1 MDEQLSAILAE
12 VWPRLGEWYP
22 GRAAGPDVRV
32 VVQVDDRRSINRVIR
47 LVVTREGAG
56 VVSLIVKTENPD
68 PEAPIASDERP
79 RLMPITD
86 SAIRQ
91 TLEFEA
97 LRLLERRLEEVGDER
112 LRAIRPLAVLEG
124 SGALVMEAFAGRPLA
139 RLLLGG
145 TLQRRAGPRRPA
157 ALADAAGAWLRVLHD
172 TPAGD
177 AAPVRQGSPDELVA
191 CFTKFGEFLAA
202 AVPSRDFRRTID
214 IARAAAADIS
224 LLPVAM
230 SHGDFAPRNILVDGQ
245 GRIAVIDLLARWQ
258 APRYEDLAAFL
269 LAMRT
274 SRVNATTSGLLFG
287 RAIDRLEPA
296 FLAGYFGSD
305 PVPLREIRLFELL
318 LLLDKWA
325 ARLARRAKGADGGGL
340 RARLIDRYF
349 DARSRHLARLLDPA
363 R

>member
-1 MDEQLSAILAE
+1 VDEQLSAILTE
-12 VWPRLGEWYP
+12 VTPRLGEWYP
-22 GRAAGPDVRV
+22 DRAAGPDVRV
-32 VVQVDDRRSINRVIR
+32 AVQLDDRRSINRVIR
-47 LVVTREGAG
+47 LRVTREGAD
-56 VVSLIVKTENPD
+56 VASLIVKIENPD
-68 PEAPIASDERP
+68 PVAPILPDERP
-79 RLMPITD
+79 RLMPVTD

-97 LRLLERRLEEVGDER
+97 LRLLERRLEEVGDGR
-112 LRAIRPLAVLEG
+112 LRAIRALAVLQG

-139 RLLLGG
+139 RLLLRD
-145 TLQRRAGPRRPA
+145 TLRQRAGTARPA
-157 ALADAAGAWLRVLHD
+157 ALADAAGTWLRVLHD

-177 AAPVRQGSPDELVA
+177 SAPVRQGTPDELIA
-191 CFTKFGEFLAA
+191 CFTEFGEFLATA
-202 AVPSRDFRRTID
+202 APSRDLRRTID
-214 IARAAAADIS
+214 IGREAAAGIS

-230 SHGDFAPRNILVDGQ
+230 SHGDFAPRNILVDEQ

-296 FLAGYFGSD
+296 FLAGYFGRD
-305 PVPLREIRLFELL
+305 PVPLREIRLYELL

-325 ARLARRAKGADGGGL
+325 ARLARRAKGADGGL
-340 RARLIDRYF
+340 QVRLIDRYF
-349 DARSRHLARLLDPA
+349 DSRSRHLARLLDPG

>member
-12 VWPRLGEWYP
+12 VTPRLGEWYP
-22 GRAAGPDVRV
+22 DRAAGPDVRV
-32 VVQVDDRRSINRVIR
+32 DVQLDDRRSINRVIR
-47 LVVTREGAG
+47 LRVISDGAD
-56 VVSLIVKTENPD
+56 VASLIVKTENPD
-68 PEAPIASDERP
+68 PVAPILPDERP
-79 RLMPITD
+79 RLMPVTD

-97 LRLLERRLEEVGDER
+97 LRLLERRLEEVGDGR
-112 LRAIRPLAVLEG
+112 LRAIRALAVLDA
-124 SGALVMEAFAGRPLA
+124 SGALVMEAFAGRPLP
-139 RLLLGG
+139 RLLLRS
-145 TLQRRAGPRRPA
+145 TLRQQPGPARPA

-172 TPAGD
+172 TPVGD
-177 AAPVRQGSPDELVA
+177 SAPVRQGTPDELVA
-191 CFTKFGEFLAA
+191 CFAKFGEFLATA
-202 AVPSRDFRRTID
+202 APSRDLARTLEIG
-214 IARAAAADIS
+214 RAAAADIRE
-224 LLPVAM
+224 LPVAI

-258 APRYEDLAAFL
+258 APRFEDLAAFL

-305 PVPLREIRLFELL
+305 PVPIREIRLYELL

-325 ARLARRAKGADGGGL
+325 ARLARRAKGADGGL
-340 RARLIDRYF
+340 RVRLIDRYF
-349 DARSRHLARLLDPA
+349 DARSRHLARLLDPG